1 MQWRLWTNIMP
12 NARSALVNFRE
23 REIRSIFYVARNFPP
38 RRFLSLCSQLK
49 SQDLSWWFHASSVL
63 RRDTILFARAL
74 NREDESFWPVYKII
88 FFRILYD
95 WHWESV
101 ALKNCTRRDQLKIAG
116 QSDQF
121 GQWRFTENN
130 SVDNGFKFLQFS
142 HFFSFSS
149 KRFLIETSQFKY
161 FVKQNFI
168 LLFQQ
173 VLLTKLVDECLRLN
187 VNVFVV
193 VAFDILT
200 AYFEVYLTRYVRLL
214 LHLCYI
220 LRAMLEI

>member
-168 LLFQQ
+168 LFFQR

>member
-1 MQWRLWTNIMP
+1 MP

-168 LLFQQ
+168 LLFQR
-173 VLLTKLVDECLRLN
+173 VLLTKLVNECLRLN

>member
-1 MQWRLWTNIMP
+1 MP

-168 LLFQQ
+168 LLFQR

>member
-1 MQWRLWTNIMP
+1 MP

-200 AYFEVYLTRYVRLL
+200 AYFEVYLKRYVRLL

>member
-1 MQWRLWTNIMP
+1 MVVEKISFRIFFSNFQNRNCKKNYWESLTVCWHLFELSKIGHNFVKRARPWRTRIE
-12 NARSALVNFRE
+12 RGYFSSKRE
-23 REIRSIFYVARNFPP
+23 RTLCRTLVQHSSISENEKFDLFSTLHAIFHHASFSLYAVSWKAKIS
-38 RRFLSLCSQLK
+38 LS
-49 SQDLSWWFHASSVL
+49 FHASSML

-101 ALKNCTRRDQLKIAG
+101 ALKNCTRRDRLKIAG

-142 HFFSFSS
+142 HSRQSGS
-149 KRFLIETSQFKY
+149 
-161 FVKQNFI
+161 
-168 LLFQQ
+168 
-173 VLLTKLVDECLRLN
+173 
-187 VNVFVV
+187 
-193 VAFDILT
+193 
-200 AYFEVYLTRYVRLL
+200 
-214 LHLCYI
+214 
-220 LRAMLEI
+220 

>member
-1 MQWRLWTNIMP
+1 MKDKNRKGILFIQWRLWTNIMP

-38 RRFLSLCSQLK
+38 RRFLSLCNQLK

-101 ALKNCTRRDQLKIAG
+101 ALKNCTRRDRLKIAG

-149 KRFLIETSQFKY
+149 KRFLIETSQFK
-161 FVKQNFI
+161 
-168 LLFQQ
+168 
-173 VLLTKLVDECLRLN
+173 
-187 VNVFVV
+187 
-193 VAFDILT
+193 
-200 AYFEVYLTRYVRLL
+200 
-214 LHLCYI
+214 
-220 LRAMLEI
+220 

>member
-1 MQWRLWTNIMP
+1 MVVEKISFRIFFSNFQNRNCKKNNWESLTVCWHLFELSKIGHNFVKRARPWRTRIK
-12 NARSALVNFRE
+12 RGYFSSKRE
-23 REIRSIFYVARNFPP
+23 RTLYRTLVQHSSISENEKFDLFSTLHAIFHHAGSSLYAVSWKAKIS
-38 RRFLSLCSQLK
+38 LS
-49 SQDLSWWFHASSVL
+49 FHASSML

-101 ALKNCTRRDQLKIAG
+101 ALKNCTRRDRLKIAG

-142 HFFSFSS
+142 HSRQSGS
-149 KRFLIETSQFKY
+149 
-161 FVKQNFI
+161 
-168 LLFQQ
+168 
-173 VLLTKLVDECLRLN
+173 
-187 VNVFVV
+187 
-193 VAFDILT
+193 
-200 AYFEVYLTRYVRLL
+200 
-214 LHLCYI
+214 
-220 LRAMLEI
+220 

>member
-1 MQWRLWTNIMP
+1 MAIVNEHYAECSFSTRQFQRTRNSIYFLRCTQFSTTQVPLFMQSVEKPRSLLVVSRVECVT
-12 NARSALVNFRE
+12 ARHYF
-23 REIRSIFYVARNFPP
+23 IRSCVKQ
-38 RRFLSLCSQLK
+38 RRWKFL
-49 SQDLSWWFHASSVL
+49 
-63 RRDTILFARAL
+63 
-74 NREDESFWPVYKII
+74 WPVYKII

-95 WHWESV
+95 WHWVSV

>member
-1 MQWRLWTNIMP
+1 MP
-12 NARSALVNFRE
+12 NACSALVNFRE

-168 LLFQQ
+168 LLFQR

>member
-1 MQWRLWTNIMP
+1 MP

-168 LLFQQ
+168 LLFQR

-193 VAFDILT
+193 VAFDMLT

>member
-74 NREDESFWPVYKII
+74 NRKDESFWPVYKII

-101 ALKNCTRRDQLKIAG
+101 ALKNCTRRDRLKIAG

-149 KRFLIETSQFKY
+149 KRFLIETSQFKWS
-161 FVKQNFI
+161 FVNSNI
-168 LLFQQ
+168 L
-173 VLLTKLVDECLRLN
+173 
-187 VNVFVV
+187 
-193 VAFDILT
+193 
-200 AYFEVYLTRYVRLL
+200 
-214 LHLCYI
+214 
-220 LRAMLEI
+220 

>member
-1 MQWRLWTNIMP
+1 MP

-101 ALKNCTRRDQLKIAG
+101 ALKNCTRRDRLKIAG

-168 LLFQQ
+168 LLFQR

>member
-168 LLFQQ
+168 LLFQR

>member
-1 MQWRLWTNIMP
+1 MP

-101 ALKNCTRRDQLKIAG
+101 ALKNCTHRDRLKIAG

>member
-1 MQWRLWTNIMP
+1 MVVEKISFRIFFSNFQNRNCKKNNWESLTVCWHLFELSKIGHNFVKRARPWRTRIERGYFSSKRERTLCRTLVQHSS
-12 NARSALVNFRE
+12 RSFRE

-101 ALKNCTRRDQLKIAG
+101 ALKNCTRRDRLKIAG

-142 HFFSFSS
+142 HSRQSGS
-149 KRFLIETSQFKY
+149 
-161 FVKQNFI
+161 
-168 LLFQQ
+168 
-173 VLLTKLVDECLRLN
+173 
-187 VNVFVV
+187 
-193 VAFDILT
+193 
-200 AYFEVYLTRYVRLL
+200 
-214 LHLCYI
+214 
-220 LRAMLEI
+220 